1 MRSVRVDSRSIV
13 VARRTVTWL
22 VAAVVGCSGATVTDS
37 AGGGDIAS
45 IEVTPPS
52 SSLALGAQLPLQA
65 VAKAPD
71 GKIVSAAAII
81 WSVKDPTIASV
92 STLGVVTGLALGTTQ
107 VAASANGKS
116 GIAAITVQKTPVAAV
131 VVRPNHIDAAPGGHT
146 PLTAIAYDAANNIL
160 SDRAVVW
167 TSSND
172 GVATVN
178 SSGMVT
184 AVAPGNA
191 TITGTAEGKS
201 DAATVTVA
209 QGAVATVAVAPSP
222 LTITVGQTSQLVA
235 TALDTNNNTVTGRPV
250 TWTSDNTAIAT
261 VSSSG
266 LLTAVAPG
274 TATIS
279 ATVDG
284 KTGTAAITVSSV
296 PVASVVLQPPGANM
310 AKGSSIQFSAVVKD
324 ANGTVVT
331 GRVVTWASSNT
342 SVVIVDQSGVVSAV
356 GAGTATVSATCEGV
370 TGTAPVSVS
379 IIAVASVTVTPSPAT
394 VTTGGTVTLAA
405 IVKDANG
412 NVLTGRVVAWSTSN
426 PGVATVSSTGV
437 VTGVAAGTVTIT
449 ATSEGKSGTSTV
461 TVTTAPVGSVT
472 VTPSPTTIIIGQ
484 STTLTATV
492 KDVNGNTVSRTV
504 SWSSSNTA
512 KATVTS
518 SGVVTAVDTGAVT
531 ITATAGGVSGTASV
545 TIVPVPVASVTVTP
559 ASATIGV
566 GKTVQLAAVT
576 KDANGNVLTGRTITW
591 STSDATVATVSST
604 GVVTGAGSGGK
615 SATITATSEG
625 KSGTS
630 TITVT
635 PVPVGSVTVT
645 PAPASVIIGKTTQ
658 LTAIVKD
665 TNGLIVTDRPVTWTS
680 SNTAI
685 ATVSPTGLVTG
696 VALGTVTISAK
707 AETKTGTS
715 SVTVTPVPVASV
727 TVQPPDDTILQNQS
741 TTFTAVTKDADGN
754 VLTGRAITW
763 SSGNTSVATVNS
775 SGTATGGAAGV
786 ATITATSEGKNGTAT
801 LHVNLAPVG
810 SVVVSP
816 ATKTINK
823 GQQFQLTATAKDANG
838 VALSGR
844 TFTWSSGNNNVA
856 TVNLSSGLVTGV
868 NTGIVTITATETISG
883 LHGTSVITV
892 GK

>member
-1 MRSVRVDSRSIV
+1 MHSLRVDSRSSV

-37 AGGGDIAS
+37 VGGGDIAS

-65 VAKAPD
+65 VAKGPD
-71 GKIVSAAAII
+71 GKIVSDASII

-92 STLGVVTGLALGTTQ
+92 SNLGVVTGLALGTTQ

-131 VVRPNHIDAAPGGHT
+131 VVRPNHIDATPGVHA

-178 SSGMVT
+178 ASGMVT
-184 AVAPGNA
+184 AVGPGNA

-201 DAATVTVA
+201 DAATITVT
-209 QGAVATVAVAPSP
+209 QGAVATVSVSPGP
-222 LTITVGQTSQLVA
+222 LTITAGQTSQLTA
-235 TALDTNNNTVTGRPV
+235 TARDANNNLVTGRPV
-250 TWTSDNTAIAT
+250 TWTSDNAAVAT
-261 VSSSG
+261 VSSTG
-266 LLTAVAPG
+266 LLTAVASG
-274 TATIS
+274 TATVT

-284 KTGTAAITVSSV
+284 KTGTAAITVSNV
-296 PVASVVLQPPGANM
+296 PVASVTLQPPGANM
-310 AKGSSIQFSAVVKD
+310 AKGSSVQFSAVVKD
-324 ANGTVVT
+324 VNGTVVT
-331 GRVVTWASSNT
+331 NCVVTWASSNT
-342 SVVIVDQSGVVSAV
+342 SVVVVDQFGVASAV
-356 GAGTATVSATCEGV
+356 GAGTATVSATCDGV

-379 IIAVASVTVTPSPAT
+379 IITVASVTVTPSPAA
-394 VTTGGTVTLAA
+394 VLTGATVTLTAT
-405 IVKDANG
+405 VKDANG

-437 VTGVAAGTVTIT
+437 VMGVAAGTVTIT

-461 TVTTAPVGSVT
+461 NVTTAPVGSVT

-484 STTLTATV
+484 STALTATV

-504 SWSSSNTA
+504 SWSSSKPA

-531 ITATAGGVSGTASV
+531 ITATAEGVSGTASV
-545 TIVPVPVASVTVTP
+545 TILPVPVASVTVTP
-559 ASATIGV
+559 SSATIGV
-566 GKTVQLAAVT
+566 GKTVTLSAVT

-635 PVPVGSVTVT
+635 LVPVGSVTVT
-645 PAPASVIIGKTTQ
+645 PSPASVPIGQTVQ
-658 LTAIVKD
+658 LTATVKD
-665 TNGLIVTDRPVTWTS
+665 ANGLIVTDRAVTWTS
-680 SNTAI
+680 ASPAI

-696 VALGTVTISAK
+696 VTLGTLTISAK
-707 AETKTGTS
+707 AETKTGTA
-715 SVTVTPVPVASV
+715 SVTVTPAPVASV
-727 TVQPPDDTILQNQS
+727 IVQPPDDTILQNQT
-741 TTFTAVTKDADGN
+741 TTFTAVTKDAKGN
-754 VLTGRAITW
+754 VLTGRTITW
-763 SSGNTSVATVNS
+763 SSNNTSVATINS
-775 SGTATGGAAGV
+775 TGTATGGAAGV
-786 ATITATSEGKNGTAT
+786 ATITATSEGKSGTAT
-801 LHVNLAPVG
+801 LHVNLAPVA
-810 SVVVSP
+810 SVVVTP
-816 ATKTINK
+816 VTATINK
-823 GQQFQLTATAKDANG
+823 GQTVQLSAQARDAATH
-838 VALSGR
+838 ALAGR
-844 TFTWSSGNNNVA
+844 TFTWTSSNNNIA
-856 TVNLSSGLVTGV
+856 TVDSSGLVTGV
-868 NTGIVTITATETISG
+868 NAGSVTITATETVSGKQGISA
-883 LHGTSVITV
+883 ITV
-892 GK
+892 K